1 MVPRKQAG
9 HMTCTRPQ
17 AERQILLAT
26 RASSTHD
33 PQTGPRGEASSRG
46 SLDRCYPAFVPFPNF
61 ARHAGYLGRLTDRA
75 ESFRPLVL
83 LSLKDG
89 TNQPSPNEVW
99 LPFKKEPVMDTEKTQ
114 YGNGQGYPSAK
125 KPIIDQMTDLAAEA
139 AGTLAATAVKA
150 AARKARKAAAK
161 RLPRPVKRAANTIAK
176 AAKALA
182 SGVGAILRPFGAGI
196 MFK

>member
-1 MVPRKQAG
+1 MRYGCLSRRSRPWTPRKNAI
-9 HMTCTRPQ
+9 RKW
-17 AERQILLAT
+17 
-26 RASSTHD
+26 
-33 PQTGPRGEASSRG
+33 
-46 SLDRCYPAFVPFPNF
+46 
-61 ARHAGYLGRLTDRA
+61 AR
-75 ESFRPLVL
+75 
-83 LSLKDG
+83 
-89 TNQPSPNEVW
+89 
-99 LPFKKEPVMDTEKTQ
+99 LPEE
-114 YGNGQGYPSAK
+114 K

-139 AGTLAATAVKA
+139 AGTLAAMAVKA